1 MRDVISIRADFEGKV
16 EHYLLKLSK
25 TRRVLLPGGFLLLR
39 VTGKR
44 EKSVVFDFDAPVKLS
59 RAGYGWVV
67 GASAGE
73 DIAEGDTVLTLMAD
87 VPGKVQILPNQI
99 KIAGEKPKTHKRFPE
114 MELLVENGADV
125 KAGMPIG
132 LLKSPIEGVLV
143 YQIDN
148 PEKSLNN
155 LNRVNLI
162 KGVEIFN
169 GIAYSIP
176 EDFKVFVG
184 NDVTV
189 ESGKM
194 LAEGED
200 SGAEYDIYLTSKPVK
215 DEDEILEAEES
226 DV

>member
-1 MRDVISIRADFEGKV
+1 MREVISIRADFEGKA

-25 TRRVLLPGGFLLLR
+25 TRRVLLPGGFILLR
-39 VTGKR
+39 VADR
-44 EKSVVFDFDAPVKLS
+44 RAKSALFEFDQPVKLS
-59 RAGYGWVV
+59 RAGFGWVV

-87 VPGKVQILPNQI
+87 VPGKVQISATQI
-99 KIAGEKPKTHKRFPE
+99 KIAGEKPRTHKRFPE
-114 MELLVENGADV
+114 MELVVEHGADV
-125 KAGMPIG
+125 KAGTPIG
-132 LLKSPIEGVLV
+132 HLKSPVDGVLV
-143 YQIDN
+143 YRIDN
-148 PEKSLNN
+148 PEKSLSN

-176 EDFKVFVG
+176 EDFKVFVADG
-184 NDVTV
+184 TMV
-189 ESGKM
+189 ENGKM

-215 DEDEILEAEES
+215 DEEEIIEAEES
-226 DV
+226 EA